1 MGLISSVRQLW
12 VYLIWGNAT
21 SIKILFGT
29 AGLQRWSVETVEE
42 VFKIVKDRGV
52 NDLDA
57 AHIYVRLRSLDF
69 ISNANILV
77 NSTVKV

>member
-1 MGLISSVRQLW
+1 M
-12 VYLIWGNAT
+12 
-21 SIKILFGT
+21 
-29 AGLQRWSVETVEE
+29 ETVEE